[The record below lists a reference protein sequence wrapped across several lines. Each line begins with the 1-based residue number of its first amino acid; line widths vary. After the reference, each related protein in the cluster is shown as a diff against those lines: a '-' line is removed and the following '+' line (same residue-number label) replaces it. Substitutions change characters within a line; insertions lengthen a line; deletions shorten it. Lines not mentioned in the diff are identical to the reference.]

1 MYRMII
7 LFSAM
12 LFLIASAL
20 VAEEKTECTHGV
32 DISCIQTF
40 HEAMAPSCHKHVPE
54 KNFATVR
61 KHVPNMLAQA
71 KLIAAFQPDST
82 YADVME
88 EFDQKRK
95 VFLTSIDELKVA
107 ADGDDDDALK
117 KAFDRMHDA
126 FARMS
131 GSLSMTPQELED
143 FHTVLAKV
151 WHEYLPQKDY
161 AAIEKAIPEL
171 KESCARL
178 MAVKLHASRQDVK
191 KEYLEAVKGIRAS
204 INGIEEVIGS
214 GSDEKIAIAV
224 ESLHE
229 SFHVV
234 AGLF

>member
-1 MYRMII
+1 
-7 LFSAM
+7 M

-20 VAEEKTECTHGV
+20 VAEEKTECTHDI

-40 HEAMAPSCHKHVPE
+40 HEAMAPSCHKYVPE
-54 KNFATVR
+54 NDFATVR

-82 YADVME
+82 YTDVME

-95 VFLTSIDELKVA
+95 VFLTSIDELKIA
-107 ADGDDDDALK
+107 ADGDDDAALK
-117 KAFDRMHDA
+117 KAFDSMHEA

-131 GSLSMTPQELED
+131 GSLTMTPQELDD
-143 FHTVLAKV
+143 FHSVLAKV
-151 WHEYLPQKDY
+151 WHDYLPEKDY

-171 KESCARL
+171 KEGCARL
-178 MAVKLHASRQDVK
+178 MSAKLHTSRQNIK

-204 INGIEEVIGS
+204 IDSIEKVIGS
-214 GSDEKIAIAV
+214 DSDEKISQAI

-229 SFHVV
+229 SFNEV
-234 AGLF
+234 AVLF